1 MKVFLTWAYTHPH
14 ELVRLVFLIIIA
26 AIFSPWRVEI
36 LFVLLCFDLTLLYL
50 IRNWKE

>member
-1 MKVFLTWAYTHPH
+1 MKAFLTWLYTHLL
-14 ELVRLVFLIIIA
+14 EFIRIVFLIIVA

-36 LFVLLCFDLTLLYL
+36 LSVLLCFDLTLLYL